1 MPLNGPAAGAGAE
14 FVAQQ
19 FGVIRDAAPMRIA
32 KQDNHRIDAHLG
44 RRQLASDASDEVI
57 GIQVEPARLLNH
69 AASSRRLMSRWA
81 RASQSTV

>member
-1 MPLNGPAAGAGAE
+1 MPLNGPTAGTGAE
-14 FVAQQ
+14 LVAQQ
-19 FGVIRDAAPMRIA
+19 IGVIGDAAAMRIA
-32 KQDNHRIDAHLG
+32 KQDDHRIDTHLG
-44 RRQLASDASDEVI
+44 WRQLASDASDEVI